1 VILRSQDKKRAQG
14 ANKFPKSINEFFRP
28 FEDIVEALGTA
39 QETLEAGV
47 QILAEDSASSVGE
60 AMESRGEGETNLVEG
75 RASGMGGRGPVPA
88 FSSAP
93 ATPTFSRMVT
103 RMLAFGTSV
112 TSLLFF
118 LGMMT
123 LQHA

>member
-1 VILRSQDKKRAQG
+1 VILRSPDKKRAQG
-14 ANKFPKSINEFFRP
+14 PNKFPKSINEFFKP
-28 FEDIVEALGTA
+28 FQDVVEALGTA
-39 QETLEAGV
+39 QETLEVGV
-47 QILAEDSASSVGE
+47 QILAEDSASLVGE

-75 RASGMGGRGPVPA
+75 RAFGMGGRRPVPA

-93 ATPTFSRMVT
+93 ATPTFSRIVT
-103 RMLAFGTSV
+103 RMLPFGTSV
-112 TSLLFF
+112 TSLFFF